1 MKDVTQLLMRIIAN
15 DTKYVESMR
24 HSLKEDGVTILQLQN
39 KSRFIEKEIEER
51 KQIIEEYRSY
61 LRDISEAT
69 YTRMNLMPST
79 GRQMDTESSTTKI
92 KLVKS
97 VEKQE

>member
-24 HSLKEDGVTILQLQN
+24 HSLKEDGLTILQLQN

-92 KLVKS
+92 ELVK
-97 VEKQE
+97 V